1 MNTEIGL
8 YWIQEM
14 LTATVVLAGPLLM
27 TALVVGLVVSI
38 FQAATSIQEMT
49 LSYVPKMIVIVL
61 ILFFFFGYMLQYGI
75 AFTQRI
81 FDFIPLLAK

>member
-14 LTATVVLAGPLLM
+14 LTATVVLAGPLLIA
-27 TALVVGLVVSI
+27 ALVVGLIVSI

-49 LSYVPKMIVIVL
+49 LSYVPKMVVIVI

>member
-14 LTATVVLAGPLLM
+14 LTATVVLAGPLLI
-27 TALVVGLVVSI
+27 TALVVGLTVSI

-49 LSYVPKMIVIVL
+49 LSYVPKMVVIVI

-75 AFTQRI
+75 AFMQRI

>member
-14 LTATVVLAGPLLM
+14 LTATVVLAGPLLIA
-27 TALVVGLVVSI
+27 ALVVGLIVSI

-49 LSYVPKMIVIVL
+49 LSYVPKMVVIVI
-61 ILFFFFGYMLQYGI
+61 IMFFFLDTCSNT
-75 AFTQRI
+75 AFRLFNVFSI
-81 FDFIPLLAK
+81 LSHL